1 MLFLRECDTIDDSN
15 IGVTAM
21 DIKQLLN
28 DIDCRQAALASH
40 RPLTQCETERLRD
53 EFIIMFTYNS
63 NAIEGNTM
71 SLSETAL
78 VLREGVTIDGKSLKE
93 HMELIGHR
101 DACLF
106 VEDLVREAAPL
117 AEKVILDI
125 HSLVLMDRRED
136 RGVYRRVPVT
146 ITGTNAELPQPW
158 KVPIEMEQLLA
169 DYHSEMRG
177 LHPVERAA
185 LFHLRFESIHP
196 FIDGNGRTGRL
207 LMNLEL
213 MKEGFPPI
221 DVKFQDRVRYINC
234 FRKWNSDRDTGPMTE
249 LTGEYMATRLDEYLR
264 ILEIANGHRQGPEM
278 KM

>member
-1 MLFLRECDTIDDSN
+1 
-15 IGVTAM
+15 V
-21 DIKQLLN
+21 DIKGLIA
-28 DIDCRQAALASH
+28 DIDIRKETINSQ
-40 RPLTQCETERLRD
+40 RPLTQGEVERLRD
-53 EFIIMFTYNS
+53 EFIIGFTYNS

-71 SLSETAL
+71 TLDETAL

-106 VEDLVREAAPL
+106 VEDLVKAPTPL
-117 AEKVILDI
+117 SEKNILDI

-146 ITGTNAELPQPW
+146 ITGTQAKLPQPW
-158 KVPIEMEQLLA
+158 EIPVEMERLLLE
-169 DYHSEMRG
+169 YHGEMQA

-185 LFHLRFESIHP
+185 LFHLRFEAIHP

-207 LMNLEL
+207 LINLEL

-221 DVKFQDRVRYINC
+221 NVKFQDRARYIAC
-234 FRKWNSDRDTGPMTE
+234 FRSWDSSKDSGPMTE
-249 LTGEYMATRLDEYLR
+249 LTGQYMRARLDEYIH
-264 ILEIANGHRQGPEM
+264 ILEIANGHRHNPDHRKTHQ
-278 KM
+278 

>member
-1 MLFLRECDTIDDSN
+1 MEIQ
-15 IGVTAM
+15 
-21 DIKQLLN
+21 QLLA
-28 DIDCRQAALASH
+28 DIDHRKALLDVY
-40 RPLTQCETERLRD
+40 RPLTRGETERLRD
-53 EFIIMFTYNS
+53 EFIIGFTYNS

-71 SLSETAL
+71 TLDETAL
-78 VLREGVTIDGKSLKE
+78 VLRDGVTIGGKSLKD

-117 AEKVILDI
+117 SEKHILDI

-146 ITGTNAELPQPW
+146 ITGTRAELPQPW
-158 KVPIEMEQLLA
+158 AVPVEMEKLLA
-169 DYHSEMRG
+169 EYHGEMQNR
-177 LHPVERAA
+177 HPMERAA

-221 DVKFQDRVRYINC
+221 DVKFQDRVRYMAC
-234 FRKWNSDRDTGPMTE
+234 FRAWNTDKNTGPLIM
-249 LTGEYMATRLDEYLR
+249 LIGEYMTNRLDEYLR
-264 ILEIANGHRQGPEM
+264 ILAIANGYHQGPEM
-278 KM
+278 KML

>member
-1 MLFLRECDTIDDSN
+1 MEL
-15 IGVTAM
+15 
-21 DIKQLLN
+21 KQLLA
-28 DIDCRQAALASH
+28 DIDDRKERLKEQ
-40 RPLTQCETERLRD
+40 RPLTRGEVERLRD
-53 EFIIMFTYNS
+53 EFIIGFTYNS

-71 SLSETAL
+71 TLDETAL
-78 VLREGVTIDGKSLKE
+78 VLREGVTIDGKPLKE
-93 HMELIGHR
+93 HLELIGHR

-117 AEKVILDI
+117 TEKTIREI

-146 ITGTNAELPQPW
+146 ITGANAALPQPW
-158 KVPIEMEQLLA
+158 AVPVEMEKLLV
-169 DYHSEMRG
+169 DYHGEMRR
-177 LHPVERAA
+177 LHPIERAA

-221 DVKFQDRVRYINC
+221 EVKFKDRRRYIAC
-234 FRKWNSDRDTGPMTE
+234 FQEWNATKEAGSLTG
-249 LTGEYMATRLDEYLR
+249 LTGEYLVARMDEYLN
-264 ILEIANGHRQGPEM
+264 ILEIANGCHS
-278 KM
+278 

>member
-1 MLFLRECDTIDDSN
+1 LS
-15 IGVTAM
+15 
-21 DIKQLLN
+21 IKQLLAG
-28 DIDCRQAALASH
+28 IDNRKARINEH
-40 RPLTQCETERLRD
+40 HPLTQGEIERLRD
-53 EFIIMFTYNS
+53 EFIIGFTYNS

-71 SLSETAL
+71 TLSETAL
-78 VLREGVTIDGKSLKE
+78 VLREGMTIDGKPLKE

-101 DACLF
+101 DACLYI
-106 VEDLVREAAPL
+106 EELVREAAPL
-117 AEKVILDI
+117 SEKTIRDI

-158 KVPIEMEQLLA
+158 SIPVEVEKLLA
-169 DYHSEMRG
+169 DYHGEMQN
-177 LHPVERAA
+177 LHPIEKAA

-221 DVKFQDRVRYINC
+221 DIKFQDRARYISC
-234 FRKWNSDRDTGPMTE
+234 FHEWNAGKGYNSMTE
-249 LTGEYMATRLDEYLR
+249 LAGEYMLARLDEYLR
-264 ILEIANGHRQGPEM
+264 ILEIANDHNLGPEI
-278 KM
+278 KME

>member
-1 MLFLRECDTIDDSN
+1 ME
-15 IGVTAM
+15 
-21 DIKQLLN
+21 IKQLLA
-28 DIDCRQAALASH
+28 DVDSSKAMLASY

-53 EFIIMFTYNS
+53 EFIIGFTYNS

-71 SLSETAL
+71 TLDETAL

-106 VEDLVREAAPL
+106 VEDLVREAATL
-117 AEKVILDI
+117 TEKMILDI

-136 RGVYRRVPVT
+136 RGVYRRAPVT
-146 ITGTNAELPQPW
+146 ITGTKAELPQPW
-158 KVPIEMEQLLA
+158 AIPIEMERLLA
-169 DYHSEMRG
+169 AYNGEMKN

-221 DVKFQDRVRYINC
+221 DVKFQDRARYIAC
-234 FRKWNSDRDTGPMTE
+234 FRAWNSGQDVGPMTE
-249 LTGEYMATRLDEYLR
+249 LTGEYMAIRLEEYLR
-264 ILEIANGHRQGPEM
+264 MLEIANGHQKSPL
-278 KM
+278 

>member
-1 MLFLRECDTIDDSN
+1 ME
-15 IGVTAM
+15 
-21 DIKQLLN
+21 IKQLLAEI
-28 DIDCRQAALASH
+28 DIRKESLKDQ
-40 RPLTQCETERLRD
+40 RPLTQGEVERLRD
-53 EFIIMFTYNS
+53 EFIIGFTYNS

-71 SLSETAL
+71 TLDETAL

-93 HMELIGHR
+93 HMELIGHK

-106 VEDLVREAAPL
+106 VEDLVREATPL
-117 AEKVILDI
+117 SEKNIRDI

-158 KVPIEMEQLLA
+158 AVPTEMEKLLA
-169 DYHSEMRG
+169 DYHGEMKN
-177 LHPVERAA
+177 LHPIEKAA
-185 LFHLRFESIHP
+185 LFHLRFESVHP

-221 DVKFQDRVRYINC
+221 DIKFKDRARYMAC
-234 FRKWNSDRDTGPMTE
+234 FREWNAVKGYSSLTE
-249 LTGEYMATRLDEYLR
+249 LAGEYMLARLDEYIQ
-264 ILEIANGHRQGPEM
+264 ILEIANGHRSWPDM

>member
-1 MLFLRECDTIDDSN
+1 
-15 IGVTAM
+15 M
-21 DIKQLLN
+21 DVKQLFT
-28 DIDCRQAALASH
+28 DIDSRKAALASY
-40 RPLTQCETERLRD
+40 RPLTQGETERLRD

-71 SLSETAL
+71 SLDETAL
-78 VLREGVTIDGKSLKE
+78 VLREGVTIDGKALKE

-106 VEDLVREAAPL
+106 VEELVRAPTPL
-117 AEKVILDI
+117 MEKTILDI

-146 ITGTNAELPQPW
+146 ITGSKAELPQPW
-158 KVPIEMEQLLA
+158 AVPIEMEQLLA
-169 DYHSEMRG
+169 YYHSEMRDM
-177 LHPVERAA
+177 HPAERAA

-213 MKEGFPPI
+213 MKDGFPPI
-221 DVKFQDRVRYINC
+221 DIKFQDRARYINC
-234 FRKWNSDRDTGPMTE
+234 FHAWNSSRDAGPMTE
-249 LTGEYMATRLDEYLR
+249 LTGEYMASRLEEYLR
-264 ILEIANGHRQGPEM
+264 ILEIANGHD
-278 KM
+278 